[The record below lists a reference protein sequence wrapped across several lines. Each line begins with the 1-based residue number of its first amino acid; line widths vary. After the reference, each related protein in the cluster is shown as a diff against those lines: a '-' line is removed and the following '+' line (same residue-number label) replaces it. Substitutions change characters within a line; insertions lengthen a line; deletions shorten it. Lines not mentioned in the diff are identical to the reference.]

1 MQENDDI
8 QIDSESDLDD
18 PRQGGAS
25 SDLDDSVVI
34 EEHQGDTIK
43 KLREKL
49 KAAEE
54 KAKEYLNELQ
64 RAKADF
70 VNLRKRDEDDRVE
83 FIKFAKSDVVS
94 ELIPV
99 LDSFTLAEAHGDE
112 GSKPIHKQLLKILKT
127 HGLEEVNPLHE
138 MFDPKHHEAIGVVE
152 TENPEEDNQILEVVQ
167 KGYILSGKTL
177 RPAIVKTGEY
187 KINRY

>member
-1 MQENDDI
+1 MVENDDI

-18 PRQGGAS
+18 
-25 SDLDDSVVI
+25 SVLA
-34 EEHQGDTIK
+34 EEHQGETIK

-49 KAAEE
+49 KLAEE
-54 KAKEYLNELQ
+54 KAKEYLDELQ

-70 VNLRKRDEDDRVE
+70 VNMRKRDESDKMD

-99 LDSFTLAEAHGDE
+99 LDSFTLAEAHGEE
-112 GSKPIHKQLLKILKT
+112 GARPIHKQLLQILKA
-127 HGLEEVNPLHE
+127 HGLEEVNPAHE
-138 MFDPKHHEAIGVVE
+138 MFDPKHHEAIGVVP

>member
-1 MQENDDI
+1 MRAIMQKNDDI

-18 PRQGGAS
+18 
-25 SDLDDSVVI
+25 SVLA

-138 MFDPKHHEAIGVVE
+138 VFDPKHHEAIGVVE

>member
-18 PRQGGAS
+18 
-25 SDLDDSVVI
+25 SVLA
-34 EEHQGDTIK
+34 EEHSGDTIK
-43 KLREKL
+43 KLKEKL
-49 KAAEE
+49 KVAED

-83 FIKFAKSDVVS
+83 FIKFAKSDVVG

-138 MFDPKHHEAIGVVE
+138 MFDPKHHEAIGVVQ
-152 TENPEEDNQILEVVQ
+152 TEFNEEDNQILEVVQ

-177 RPAIVKTGEY
+177 RAAKVKIGEY